1 MDLDNYQDDVCQFF
15 TEPNIGIDTN
25 VVDNS
30 INCLIL
36 NKASRE
42 TDKFEVPPFLWSMET
57 NTIHRSPFTGYT
69 RLLYSVPMH
78 QGFRWEV
85 SRIHIK
91 GSYFGSD
98 TTAELDVEARYLG
111 RSIFLNLLASL
122 EMVFRSGFFSWSMTD
137 IKLGK
142 ASIFFTQTAV
152 TPPDRKIPVT
162 PSLSEPRCWFR
173 LWLCSKCFYQLDI
186 RKFVYFI
193 SECWV
198 FFHQWVK
205 FTKYQ
210 S

>member
-98 TTAELDVEARYLG
+98 TTAELDAEARYLG
-111 RSIFLNLLASL
+111 RSIFLDLLASL
-122 EMVFRSGFFSWSMTD
+122 EMVFRSFFFF
-137 IKLGK
+137 IKYDRYQ
-142 ASIFFTQTAV
+142 TQ
-152 TPPDRKIPVT
+152 
-162 PSLSEPRCWFR
+162 E
-173 LWLCSKCFYQLDI
+173 SKQLFYLN
-186 RKFVYFI
+186 
-193 SECWV
+193 C
-198 FFHQWVK
+198 
-205 FTKYQ
+205 
-210 S
+210 

>member
-1 MDLDNYQDDVCQFF
+1 MSACVLNTMNLDNYQDDVCQFF

-42 TDKFEVPPFLWSMET
+42 TDKFEVPPLLWSEEKK
-57 NTIHRSPFTGYT
+57 TIHQSPFTGYT
-69 RLLYSVPMH
+69 RLSYAVPMH

-111 RSIFLNLLASL
+111 RSIFLDLLASL
-122 EMVFRSGFFSWSMTD
+122 EMVSGRDFFMKYDRYQTQES
-137 IKLGK
+137 KQF
-142 ASIFFTQTAV
+142 FFT
-152 TPPDRKIPVT
+152 
-162 PSLSEPRCWFR
+162 
-173 LWLCSKCFYQLDI
+173 
-186 RKFVYFI
+186 
-193 SECWV
+193 
-198 FFHQWVK
+198 
-205 FTKYQ
+205 
-210 S
+210 

>member
-1 MDLDNYQDDVCQFF
+1 MSPDNYQDDVCQFF

-111 RSIFLNLLASL
+111 RSIFLDLLASL
-122 EMVFRSGFFSWSMTD
+122 EMVFRSPTPQDWWLKKWILPDKWINVGFDPPPFRTKLKKSFSFLAFLKEVVKN
-137 IKLGK
+137 KL
-142 ASIFFTQTAV
+142 
-152 TPPDRKIPVT
+152 
-162 PSLSEPRCWFR
+162 
-173 LWLCSKCFYQLDI
+173 
-186 RKFVYFI
+186 
-193 SECWV
+193 
-198 FFHQWVK
+198 
-205 FTKYQ
+205 
-210 S
+210 

>member
-111 RSIFLNLLASL
+111 QSIFLDLLASL
-122 EMVFRSGFFSWSMTD
+122 EMVSGRDFFMKYDRYQTQES
-137 IKLGK
+137 KQ
-142 ASIFFTQTAV
+142 FFY
-152 TPPDRKIPVT
+152 PK
-162 PSLSEPRCWFR
+162 
-173 LWLCSKCFYQLDI
+173 
-186 RKFVYFI
+186 
-193 SECWV
+193 
-198 FFHQWVK
+198 
-205 FTKYQ
+205 
-210 S
+210 